1 MSIAEQ
7 VAVRPTGGEVGP
19 EQSRRPV
26 RTGNRGGRIAFWFA
40 VCWMVLLIALALLAP
55 VLPIRDFADTDAERL
70 LPIGSWPEILGTD
83 MLGRSMLS
91 RVIYGARV
99 SLLIAFL
106 ATGMALVLGLIFG
119 LIAAYV
125 GRWFEAIIDIFSA
138 SILAFPSL
146 VLLLALVAV
155 LPASTVSLAVALGV
169 VATPAFIR
177 LVKANALAQSS
188 REYILAAKAMGAR
201 LPRILIRELLPN
213 TIVPL
218 ISLVAVSIAIAI
230 IAEGS
235 LSFLG
240 FGIAPPHPSWGGLIA
255 EGKDRLG
262 SYPGLVL
269 VPSVVMFLT
278 VFSSNTIGDKLRGY
292 LDIGEVKL

>member
-1 MSIAEQ
+1 MSVAEQ
-7 VAVRPTGGEVGP
+7 VSATPTLTADRTPPKRPRARRG
-19 EQSRRPV
+19 SRNV
-26 RTGNRGGRIAFWFA
+26 VFWFA
-40 VCWMVLLIALALLAP
+40 VSWMALIALLAVLAP
-55 VLPIRDFADTDAERL
+55 ILPIRDFADTSGERL
-70 LPIGSWPEILGTD
+70 QPIGSWPEILGTD
-83 MLGRSMLS
+83 MLGRSTLS

-99 SLLIAFL
+99 SLTVAFTATLIAL
-106 ATGMALVLGLIFG
+106 ILGLILG
-119 LIAAYV
+119 LLAAYLR
-125 GRWFEAIIDIFSA
+125 GAAERIIDIISA
-138 SILAFPSL
+138 SVLAFPGL

-155 LPASTVSLAVALGV
+155 LPASTLSLSLALGT

-177 LVKANALAQSS
+177 LVKANAMAQVN
-188 REYILAAKAMGAR
+188 REYVTAAKAMGAR

-213 TIVPL
+213 TLVPL
-218 ISLVAVSIAIAI
+218 VSLVAVSIAIAI

-269 VPSVVMFLT
+269 VPCVVMFLT
-278 VFSSNTIGDKLRGY
+278 VFSSNTIGDRLRGY
-292 LDIGEVKL
+292 VDVGEAKL

>member
-1 MSIAEQ
+1 MSVAEQ
-7 VAVRPTGGEVGP
+7 VAERPTAGSDELSTKP
-19 EQSRRPV
+19 PV
-26 RTGNRGGRIAFWFA
+26 KSGKRTGQFVFWFA
-40 VCWMVLLIALALLAP
+40 VSWMTLLILLAVLAP
-55 VLPIRDFADTDAERL
+55 ILPIRDYANTDAERL
-70 LPIGSWPEILGTD
+70 IPIGSWPEILGTD
-83 MLGRSMLS
+83 MLGRSVLS
-91 RVIYGARV
+91 RVIFGARV
-99 SLLIAFL
+99 SLTVAFM

-119 LIAAYV
+119 LLAAYV
-125 GRWFEAIIDIFSA
+125 GGWVESIIDIFSA
-138 SILAFPSL
+138 SILAFPGL
-146 VLLLALVAV
+146 VLLLAVVAV
-155 LPASTVSLAVALGV
+155 LPPSTLSLAIALGL

-188 REYILAAKAMGAR
+188 REYIMAAQAMGAR
-201 LPRILIRELLPN
+201 LPRILVRELLPN